1 MDLVVLLV
9 VLHQLSIP
17 DKRELNLLIGVIYN
31 LLRLRHCLLSLLNQ
45 LLLEKLLI
53 QEVLGQRVLVYTLN
67 DQGLAIILLVLLLG
81 VLETTANFLLVL

>member
-31 LLRLRHCLLSLLNQ
+31 LLRLRHRLLSLLNQ
-45 LLLEKLLI
+45 LLLEQLLI